1 MNVNDLRLAIIE
13 VTAQA
18 FLIWNINPY
27 QSIFVNLMSAIAD
40 GVDFFLNIL
49 SYDGAS
55 KPKTS
60 QSQLPFEPE
69 SLAWLVC

>member
-13 VTAQA
+13 VMAQA
-18 FLIWNINPY
+18 SLIWNINPY

-49 SYDGAS
+49 SFDSAS
-55 KPKTS
+55 KPKAS
-60 QSQLPFEPE
+60 RPAIFQHISFK
-69 SLAWLVC
+69 